1 MLAELNITRHD
12 STLVLTLNDP
22 ASRNALSPAVYAAA
36 VAALDDAA
44 HDPTLRAIVL
54 TGAGGHF
61 SGGGNLHQLAAVRG
75 QPEVQAA
82 RVDAL
87 HGWIQAMRA
96 HPLPV
101 IAAVEGA
108 AAGAGC
114 SLALACDLLVA
125 STTAR
130 FGLAYGRIGASPD
143 GGAVQALMQVL
154 PRQQALEW
162 LWLAQVRSGADLQ
175 RAGLVNRLTDPGQA
189 LDEALVLAASLAQ
202 FAPNVIASVK
212 RLSADAA
219 VLPLATHLDRERDA
233 FITNI
238 NHDNGGEG
246 LAAWREKRPPQFH
259 SSADPTGPEPT

>member
-1 MLAELNITRHD
+1 MPESLATSYAMTTELISTRQD
-12 STLVLTLNDP
+12 STLVLTLNNP
-22 ASRNALSPAVYAAA
+22 ASRNTLSPAVYTAA
-36 VAALDDAA
+36 VAALDEAA
-44 HDPTLRAIVL
+44 RDPTLRAIVL

-61 SGGGNLHQLAAVRG
+61 SGGGNLNQLAAVRG

-87 HGWIQAMRA
+87 HGWIAAMRA

-143 GGAVQALMQVL
+143 GGVVQSLMQLL

-189 LDEALVLAASLAQ
+189 LDEALALAAALAQ

-219 VLPLATHLDRERDA
+219 VVPLATHLDRERDA
-233 FITNI
+233 FIANI

-246 LAAWREKRPPQFH
+246 LAAWREKRAPQFR
-259 SSADPTGPEPT
+259 

>member
-1 MLAELNITRHD
+1 MSTTLPAELQISRHD
-12 STLVLTLNDP
+12 STLVLTLRDP
-22 ASRNALSPAVYAAA
+22 ASRNALSPALYAAA
-36 VAALDDAA
+36 IAALDDAA
-44 HDPTLRAIVL
+44 LDPTLRAIVL
-54 TGAGGHF
+54 TGADGHF
-61 SGGGNLHQLAAVRG
+61 SGGGNLNQLAAVRG

-87 HGWIQAMRA
+87 HGWIAAMRA

-143 GGAVQALMQVL
+143 GGAVQALMQLL

-162 LWLAQVRSGADLQ
+162 LWLAQVRSAADLH

-189 LDEALVLAASLAQ
+189 LDEALALAASLAH

-219 VLPLATHLDRERDA
+219 ALPLATHLDRERDA
-233 FITNI
+233 FIANI

-246 LAAWREKRPPQFH
+246 LAAWREKRAPQFR
-259 SSADPTGPEPT
+259 